1 MLNVAM
7 QLCSMFTVVS
17 CIFYQVKYPS
27 RQLVKSASE
36 TNRCTAKNTRMT
48 ENIFRLCECSC
59 ITFVIGTQAIYS
71 KCVHVHMINR
81 FLQCD
86 YTQHL
91 TQTATK
97 TDKKY
102 RIKFTDQR
110 QLLLLLT
117 FAHQSY
123 QFPCPQFPNFF
134 SFLITSSFC
143 YILIKSKNEVQE

>member
-86 YTQHL
+86 YTQ
-91 TQTATK
+91 QPAPNANSYK
-97 TDKKY
+97 NRQKISNQVY
-102 RIKFTDQR
+102 RSAIVTPSADLRSLELPISLSLVSVFFFFFDNK
-110 QLLLLLT
+110 LLLLH
-117 FAHQSY
+117 FDQ
-123 QFPCPQFPNFF
+123 
-134 SFLITSSFC
+134 
-143 YILIKSKNEVQE
+143 K